1 MHYQKKYGGTIII
14 LKKLELKEELV
25 ENPLDDGLDTNNYI
39 TENSETELDKKIE
52 EISAEVK
59 QSKDHLRKL

>member
-1 MHYQKKYGGTIII
+1 MAK
-14 LKKLELKEELV
+14 
-25 ENPLDDGLDTNNYI
+25 
-39 TENSETELDKKIE
+39 ETELDKKIE